1 VNESKW
7 LLARHL
13 LPIAGVNRFRFKV
26 DHAKGGFL
34 RGTLA
39 PVDRSHEP
47 RFGVWDAIEVVAL
60 VVGVILVMRCL
71 VR

>member
-1 VNESKW
+1 MAVGAT
-7 LLARHL
+7 LASL
-13 LPIAGVNRFRFKV
+13 EGVNRFRFKV

-47 RFGVWDAIEVVAL
+47 SFGVWDAIEVAAL
-60 VVGVILVMRCL
+60 VIGIILVMRCL
-71 VR
+71 LR